1 MEVLSEFFVE
11 KVKFIMSK
19 RISKEMI
26 SSMHI
31 GALENLLANE
41 FVFFL
46 ESKILG
52 QRDRQSYEVG
62 FDIPKNWWEHFKQDN
77 LPQWYVNRYP
87 VKTKRVTRTI
97 TFTHC
102 KLFPDREVPKEGR
115 VAFHSYTKDADVYL
129 TSDDQNGQE

>member
-1 MEVLSEFFVE
+1 MTPTSEKFLGGI
-11 KVKFIMSK
+11 KFIVSK
-19 RISKEMI
+19 RISKEMVN
-26 SSMHI
+26 SMKI

-62 FDIPKNWWEHFKQDN
+62 FDIPKNWWEHFKQDT

-87 VKTKRVTRTI
+87 IKTKRVTRTI

-102 KLFPDREVPKEGR
+102 KLFPDREVPKKGR
-115 VAFHSYTKDADVYL
+115 VAFHSYTKDADVYP
-129 TSDDQNGQE
+129 TSDEQNGQE